1 MGRIAQ
7 QNKPR
12 NRNPVVAV
20 LLFPFRLI
28 RWCFRLLFKI
38 LRWIFRDVRHPPQR
52 IRFSLYRGREWLRQ
66 TTLRK
71 ALVAYIVLGLLAALA
86 ASLFTILLI
95 SYIINTVSYRQ
106 EQEMLIGAISL
117 VFAFYSPTPGLINL
131 LHILGVFLPVLYI
144 VGGIVGAGA
153 AFYHFKLKT
162 PLGILNDSA
171 RKIAANNLD
180 FQISYPVGD
189 EMGELVDAF
198 EKMRRSLEQNNRAMW
213 RMMEEHRRLNA
224 AFAHDLRTPLTVL
237 RGYSDFLTAYVP
249 EGKVSEEKLL
259 STLSTMSQHISRLES
274 YAKTMN
280 TVQKLEDIT
289 PEPEECLSVEFF
301 SHLTGSL
308 QVLSQQHHIAI
319 TLEDQ
324 TGLSSLIVDSKIV
337 EEVVENLISN
347 ALCYAQEKISV
358 IFTAGK
364 KYLRVTV
371 EDDGHGFSPEDLQKA
386 KKAFYKDSAHANS
399 NHFGLGLNICDIL
412 CGRHGGRLVLENGP
426 HGGAAVSAVFA
437 YFPAPEQPPHASAS
451 PQSAP
456 SGAE

>member
-1 MGRIAQ
+1 MGRVAR
-7 QNKPR
+7 QNKSG
-12 NRNPVVAV
+12 NRNPVVTV
-20 LLFPFRLI
+20 LLFSFRLV
-28 RWCFRLLFKI
+28 RWCFRLFTGI
-38 LRWIFRDVRHPPQR
+38 LRWIFKDIRHLPQR
-52 IRFSLYRGREWLRQ
+52 IRYSFYRGREWLRQ
-66 TTLRK
+66 TSLRK
-71 ALVAYIVLGLLAALA
+71 ALVAYVILGLLAALA
-86 ASLFTILLI
+86 ATMLTILLI
-95 SYIINTVSYRQ
+95 SHIINTVTYQQ
-106 EQEMLIGAISL
+106 EQSVLVGTISL

-144 VGGIVGAGA
+144 IGGIVGAGA

-180 FQISYPVGD
+180 FQIFYPIRD

-198 EKMRRSLEQNNRAMW
+198 EKMRRSLELNNREMW

-259 STLSTMSQHISRLES
+259 NTLSTMSQHISRLES

-289 PEPEECLSVEFF
+289 PEPEECNAREFF
-301 SHLTGSL
+301 SHLSSSL
-308 QVLSQQHHIAI
+308 YMLSQQHQVEIM
-319 TLEDQ
+319 LEDQ
-324 TGLSSLIVDSKIV
+324 TGLSSFSADSKIV
-337 EEVVENLISN
+337 EEVVENLVSN
-347 ALCYAQEKISV
+347 ALCYAQKKISV

-364 KYLRVTV
+364 KYLRATV
-371 EDDGHGFSPEDLQKA
+371 EDDGRGFSPEDLQKA

-412 CGRHGGRLVLENGP
+412 CGKHGGRLVLENSSN
-426 HGGAAVSAVFA
+426 GGAAVSAVFA
-437 YFPAPEQPPHASAS
+437 YFPVPSKNQGEPASQDATS
-451 PQSAP
+451 
-456 SGAE
+456 SGA